1 MSRIVIKIGSNILTR
16 SDGGLNHKR
25 VAAIAKEISE
35 LFAEGHEVVLV
46 SSGAIA
52 AGMGKLG
59 FDRKPTDIQL
69 KQACAAVGQSLL
81 MRSYGKSFNR
91 HGRKVGQILLTQGIF
106 SNRVTYLNS
115 KNTMEALLSFGV
127 VPIVNENDTISTEE
141 IKFGDNDRLAALVAG
156 LIEADRLIILSD
168 VDGLYPEDPK
178 KNPSVRLI
186 TTVEEI
192 TPDIEQLAGG
202 AGSIVG
208 TGGMYSK
215 ILAAKRATAHG
226 IRVHIV
232 SGRKYGLASA
242 VLAGKKHG
250 TTFLPQEHRISSRKG
265 WIAYAVK
272 SAGEMLLDDGAVKAL
287 KNGGKSLLPSGI
299 VRVKGHFRAGDAVV
313 CLDQAGRKVAKG
325 IVNYAAEDI
334 DRIKGKK
341 TSDIESLLGFKY
353 SDEVIHRDNLV
364 LLG

>member
-1 MSRIVIKIGSNILTR
+1 MSRIVIKIGSNILTQ
-16 SDGGLNHKR
+16 SNGGLNHKR
-25 VAAIAKEISE
+25 VAAIAKEVSE
-35 LFAEGHEVVLV
+35 LFDDGHDVVVV

-81 MRSYGKSFNR
+81 MRAYAKAFHH

-106 SNRVTYLNS
+106 SNRGTYLNS
-115 KNTMEALLSFGV
+115 KNTIDALLSFGV

-156 LIEADRLIILSD
+156 LIEAERLVILSD

-178 KNPSVRLI
+178 KNPKVRLI

-202 AGSIVG
+202 AGSVVG

-215 ILAAKRATAHG
+215 ILAAKKATSHG
-226 IRVHIV
+226 IVVHIV
-232 SGRKYGLASA
+232 SGRTYGLASA
-242 VLAGKKHG
+242 ILAGKKHG
-250 TTFLPQEHRISSRKG
+250 TTFLPKEHRISSRKG
-265 WIAYAVK
+265 WIAFAVK
-272 SAGEMLLDDGAVKAL
+272 PSGAVLLDDGAVKAL

-299 VRVKGHFRAGDAVV
+299 LRVEGHFRTGDAVF
-313 CLDQAGRKVAKG
+313 CLDNDGRQVAKG
-325 IVNYAAEDI
+325 IVNYASEDI

-341 TSDIESLLGFKY
+341 TSDIETILGFKY

-364 LLG
+364 IL

>member
-1 MSRIVIKIGSNILTR
+1 MSRIVIKVGSNILTKT
-16 SDGGLNHKR
+16 DGGLNHKR
-25 VAAIAKEISE
+25 VAALAKEISE
-35 LFAEGHEVVLV
+35 LFHEGHEVVLV

-59 FDRKPTDIQL
+59 FVRKPTDIQI

-81 MRSYGKSFNR
+81 MRAYGKSFNR
-91 HGRKVGQILLTQGIF
+91 YGRKVGQILLTQSIF
-106 SNRVTYLNS
+106 SNRNTYLNT
-115 KNTMEALLSFGV
+115 KNTMETLLSFGV

-156 LIEADRLIILSD
+156 LIEAERLIILSD
-168 VDGLYPEDPK
+168 VEGLYPEDPK
-178 KNPSVRLI
+178 QNPSVRLI

-192 TPDIEQLAGG
+192 TPEIEQMAGG

-215 ILAAKRATAHG
+215 ILAAKRATSHG
-226 IRVHIV
+226 ICVHIV

-242 VLAGKKHG
+242 VIAGKKHG
-250 TTFLPQEHRISSRKG
+250 TTFLPRKHRISSRKG

-272 SAGEMLLDDGAVKAL
+272 TSGELVLDDGAVKAL
-287 KNGGKSLLPSGI
+287 KNSGRSLLPSGI
-299 VRVKGHFRAGDAVV
+299 VKVTGHFRSGDAVV
-313 CLDQAGRKVAKG
+313 GVDSTGKKIAKG

-341 TSDIESLLGFKY
+341 TSMIESILGFKY

-364 LLG
+364 LL